1 MTPGRGDRSLKNGRR
16 GAGCRGCP
24 PSNSKIDHV
33 DGGFAVGTSSSSRHC
48 FCPGSISYLLLLA
61 TSRDQSPS
69 AWSGQLTFSFSSNSP
84 LWRRQKWSWRKVSRH
99 RAYMRPFARQS
110 HGSPAQ
116 TQSLNKTRLP
126 LVRQKPICI
135 LPFFKPF
142 SSDLRARPTSNRI
155 AKTRKKV
162 RPSLTRGLGVRLAV
176 ERG

>member
-1 MTPGRGDRSLKNGRR
+1 MRGVGDALHPIRRSIMSMAASLSAHPRLVATASVPARSLICFCWRLAAIKAHQHGAVSSLFHSQATLHFGGVKNGA
-16 GAGCRGCP
+16 GA
-24 PSNSKIDHV
+24 K
-33 DGGFAVGTSSSSRHC
+33 
-48 FCPGSISYLLLLA
+48 
-61 TSRDQSPS
+61 SP
-69 AWSGQLTFSFSSNSP
+69 
-84 LWRRQKWSWRKVSRH
+84 RH

-142 SSDLRARPTSNRI
+142 SSDLRARLTSNRI